1 MVIQVRES
9 GPPLADDALADL
21 ERRLGITLP
30 AEYRAFL
37 LAHNGGVPR
46 PEWFRLPVREEWIAT
61 RRSVGGMR
69 WFGYCY
75 NNGRMAEYLK
85 DWHRL
90 GRFLGIGGD
99 SDTLDFETRLPRAV
113 PRAAGGTRCCCRRCV
128 FSGQRL
134 ALHRHHGRRTGPEWR
149 VVLAR
154 RGAGRKRGRSCTCGA
169 SLAALCE
176 TLRPLGASS
185 PDWRSLVE
193 YGDLEELR
201 RWLERNGR
209 RLREK
214 DDREWT
220 ALDYAVFERR
230 WEIARFLMEKR
241 DVTPEMVFYDAMVDG
256 RFSTAPGMLH
266 FGVDREFLEPSLAR
280 KSAEFW
286 VDLDLV
292 RALVDAGANVDHV
305 DNDASPGNSPLHF
318 AAHAG
323 AVEAVRLLL
332 EQGADPAVK
341 NDEGRLPQDLASG
354 AGYIDLAVVLDQAV
368 TARPAPPDLAREPE
382 AVDLHKVTIR
392 DAMPGLDKDA
402 LKELEQRLG
411 TRLPGEYRAFLKRF
425 NGGVPSPACFA
436 FRGDDDDQAA
446 VRCEVTRF
454 LAVGA
459 APSSLGEPLDLEAIR
474 EQLADWGLPK
484 RCFRSR
490 TPTTKFRAGCCASR
504 CAAKIAGAS
513 SIIRKTTAPTRRRTD
528 SPSP

>member
-90 GRFLGIGGD
+90 VRFLGIGGD
-99 SDTLDFETRLPRAV
+99 SDTLDFERAYRERSPGLPEGLAV
-113 PRAAGGTRCCCRRCV
+113 VAEAASFQVNGWLCIDITAGGPDQ
-128 FSGQRL
+128 SGVL
-134 ALHRHHGRRTGPEWR
+134 YWPDVVPGGSGVAPVR
-149 VVLAR
+149 VAP
-154 RGAGRKRGRSCTCGA
+154 
-169 SLAALCE
+169 SLAVLCE
-176 TLRPLGASS
+176 TLRPLGDSS

-256 RFSTAPGMLH
+256 RFSTALGMLH

-305 DNDASPGNSPLHF
+305 DNDASPGNTPLHF
-318 AAHAG
+318 AAHVG

-354 AGYIDLAVVLDQAV
+354 AGYIDLAVVLDEAV

-392 DAMPGLDKDA
+392 DAMPGLDEDA

-411 TRLPGEYRAFLKRF
+411 T
-425 NGGVPSPACFA
+425 
-436 FRGDDDDQAA
+436 
-446 VRCEVTRF
+446 
-454 LAVGA
+454 
-459 APSSLGEPLDLEAIR
+459 APSGRIPRLLET
-474 EQLADWGLPK
+474 L
-484 RCFRSR
+484 
-490 TPTTKFRAGCCASR
+490 
-504 CAAKIAGAS
+504 
-513 SIIRKTTAPTRRRTD
+513 
-528 SPSP
+528 